1 MPAGSELYMAVEA
14 AKELEGMGKKAR
26 VVSLMSWELFE
37 SQGQQYKDSVILPD
51 VEARVSMEAGC
62 TFGWSRYIGPKVQLW
77 PAVRTVCL
85 CLQACLL

>member
-1 MPAGSELYMAVEA
+1 MAVEA

-37 SQGQQYKDSVILPD
+37 GQGQQYKDSVILPD

-62 TFGWSRYIGPKVQLW
+62 TFGWSRYIGPKVPVW
-77 PAVRTVCL
+77 PVVRSNCSRL
-85 CLQACLL
+85 ACCSQARA